1 MLCFFPFIGSQSAL
15 IATHKQLLLQF
26 AYTSAHRLCSI
37 KVFCPNFMK
46 PYIQLKTYIEIF
58 FYCSLKRL
66 TIIFMPQIK
75 G

>member
-37 KVFCPNFMK
+37 KVFCSNFMK
-46 PYIQLKTYIEIF
+46 PYIQLKTYIETF
-58 FYCSLKRL
+58 FLLFFEETDDYFYA
-66 TIIFMPQIK
+66 TD
-75 G
+75 

>member
-1 MLCFFPFIGSQSAL
+1 MLCFFPFIGSQSTL

-46 PYIQLKTYIEIF
+46 PYIQLKTYIETF
-58 FYCSLKRL
+58 FLLFFEETDDYFYA
-66 TIIFMPQIK
+66 TD
-75 G
+75 

>member
-46 PYIQLKTYIEIF
+46 PYIQLKTYIETF
-58 FYCSLKRL
+58 FLLFFEKTDDYFYA
-66 TIIFMPQIK
+66 TD
-75 G
+75 

>member
-46 PYIQLKTYIEIF
+46 PYIQLKTYIETF
-58 FYCSLKRL
+58 FLLFFEETDDYFYA
-66 TIIFMPQIK
+66 TD
-75 G
+75 

>member
-26 AYTSAHRLCSI
+26 AYTSAHRLYSI

-46 PYIQLKTYIEIF
+46 PYIQLKTYIETF
-58 FYCSLKRL
+58 FLLFFEETDDYFYA
-66 TIIFMPQIK
+66 TD
-75 G
+75 